1 MKGKKEHLTGMPAIL
16 AVVLGVLCP
25 LCFIAPLLIVAGF
38 GSVLALVV
46 PWFKPLLI
54 VALVIAV
61 IAFAIS
67 FRLHRNPLPLI
78 LALLGGGLMYYGGYI
93 RFEQNLIYAGGFLL
107 LASVGIDWWVR
118 RNNKECLD
126 CKVNHSHNE
135 KIYE

>member
-93 RFEQNLIYAGGFLL
+93 RFEQNLIYIGGFLL
-107 LASVGIDWWVR
+107 LTSVGYDWWAR

-126 CKVNHSHNE
+126 CEVNYSHKE
-135 KIYE
+135 KHI